1 MDKLR
6 DLPPALSIKQPWVDL
21 ILRKEK
27 TIEVREWR
35 PSHHGALLIHA
46 SNTLD
51 WKTVELFGYDAAMT
65 LPRGGIVAI
74 ATVAEILEFTDD
86 TWMKLR
92 PKHCVIHPPVR
103 QPIYGMVL
111 GDVVPLK
118 KRIPCR
124 GQRFFFPVPRE
135 KEMPVKEQLKQLHLL

>member
-6 DLPPALSIKQPWVDL
+6 ELPPVLSIKQPWVDL
-21 ILRKEK
+21 ILRKQK

-35 PSHHGALLIHA
+35 PTYRGALLIHA

-65 LPRGGIVAI
+65 LSRGGIVAI
-74 ATVAEILEFTDD
+74 ATVVEILEFTND
-86 TWMKLR
+86 TWTELR
-92 PKHCVIHPPVR
+92 SKHCVVHPPVR

-111 GDVVPLK
+111 GDVVSLK

-124 GQRFFFPVPRE
+124 GQRFFFPVPKE
-135 KEMPVKEQLKQLHLL
+135 KEMPVREQLSALHLL